1 MQERIKEP
9 PENNSFLMNALGI
22 TLSLLGGGLSAG
34 IIIVLNRYMNPF
46 VVLALMVGIV
56 VLASTIQSLDSG
68 LVVLV
73 FMIYTYFSDV
83 AYHTYGIPSLLN
95 PFVLF
100 LIGLVLVRWL
110 LTQNQPQGWQRA
122 AVVTGMYGVVLFSS
136 LLYAD
141 SFELAWSTFIDYYLK
156 NAILVIL
163 ISVLL
168 TNKES
173 YRSVA
178 WTLIAGA
185 LFLGTISVVQYV
197 TGTHDF
203 NYFGFS
209 VAREMNIIDDIGGI
223 RQSGPF
229 GAPNTFAQ
237 IMVVILPLAMD
248 RFWNENNPYHRYIA
262 LFAAVIIFF
271 TVIFTFS
278 RSGFLALLLVIGLIA
293 LRHPPKPVLIIL
305 TLVGLV
311 IILQFLPTNY
321 LARMETIIDSIPGL
335 GDRDIR
341 SESSLRSRATDMAV
355 AWRMFLDHP
364 ILGVGYDNYTVHYLD
379 YARQIGLSLRG
390 RIESAHSLFL
400 EILAETGLLG
410 ITAFGFVLYTMFN
423 TARRASKVFIQAG
436 LPNYASL
443 VNAYSVGML
452 GYLTVSIFLHD
463 TYPRYFW
470 VFFGIIISSLH
481 VAQNALQKTKK
492 PYIIEQNHPKVSPIK
507 K

>member
-1 MQERIKEP
+1 M
-9 PENNSFLMNALGI
+9 
-22 TLSLLGGGLSAG
+22 
-34 IIIVLNRYMNPF
+34 
-46 VVLALMVGIV
+46 
-56 VLASTIQSLDSG
+56 
-68 LVVLV
+68 
-73 FMIYTYFSDV
+73 
-83 AYHTYGIPSLLN
+83 
-95 PFVLF
+95 
-100 LIGLVLVRWL
+100 
-110 LTQNQPQGWQRA
+110 
-122 AVVTGMYGVVLFSS
+122 
-136 LLYAD
+136 
-141 SFELAWSTFIDYYLK
+141 
-156 NAILVIL
+156 
-163 ISVLL
+163 
-168 TNKES
+168 
-173 YRSVA
+173 
-178 WTLIAGA
+178 
-185 LFLGTISVVQYV
+185 
-197 TGTHDF
+197 
-203 NYFGFS
+203 
-209 VAREMNIIDDIGGI
+209 
-223 RQSGPF
+223 
-229 GAPNTFAQ
+229 
-237 IMVVILPLAMD
+237 
-248 RFWNENNPYHRYIA
+248 
-262 LFAAVIIFF
+262 IIFF